1 MRAKRDASLTRRAGI
16 AAAPLKRLSKSSSS
30 PANDM
35 MPERNRF
42 DRTVLLGLILL
53 EALLFSS
60 FYMREVAWYPPDNFD
75 QASYLI
81 EDLPASGTHS
91 YPRSW
96 SGLEGSLESRAR
108 RWCAFPNRRR
118 VGRYY
123 YRRDA
128 VAAIV
133 RALLWILRTPGR
145 RFHDGKSRLGASR
158 VRIHRS
164 WSDPFPNHAL
174 VLARGRFVRFPDG
187 FPGLLPL
194 RRLGLRGDP
203 FAAFSSSLLVA
214 WSRIDWCIPRFEPLR
229 DRHLPVRSLCRICAG
244 LRNHRHFLG

>member
-1 MRAKRDASLTRRAGI
+1 MT
-16 AAAPLKRLSKSSSS
+16 
-30 PANDM
+30 
-35 MPERNRF
+35 PEKNRF
-42 DRTVLLGLILL
+42 DRTVLLGLIVL

-81 EDLPASGTHS
+81 ETYRLQERILNA
-91 YPRSW
+91 RSW
-96 SGLEGSLESRAR
+96 SGLEGPLESRAR
-108 RWCAFPNRRR
+108 RWCAFPDRRR

-133 RALLWILRTPGR
+133 RALPWILRTPGR
-145 RFHDGKSRLGASR
+145 RFHDGKSRLGAPR
-158 VRIHRS
+158 LRIHRS
-164 WSDPFPNHAL
+164 RSDSFPNYAL

-194 RRLGLRGDP
+194 RRLGLCGNP

-214 WSRIDWCIPRFEPLR
+214 WMPD
-229 DRHLPVRSLCRICAG
+229 
-244 LRNHRHFLG
+244 